1 MNLLLKKRSLLE
13 RLVSGGKHKR
23 GTQKISE
30 FLEKHWNSIVC
41 FFGISAFCYFLKK
54 SGLAASFLNK
64 MKWRR
69 YEEPEIDPPPP
80 GTPLLEDLGPG
91 GIIEHSGLFLG
102 HSRVAE
108 LHGDG
113 IFQEVSLTRFLNGDE
128 KDKDNP
134 RCGKRI
140 FAACDRESHRP
151 LVMETS
157 VEFAKAQIGK
167 QTKYNIIA
175 NNCHRF
181 TASCILRKLQKT
193 MGRKELFMKG
203 TYSIA
208 CLEDVIV
215 EELNGGK
222 PICWLSVR
230 RRMPDFD
237 FTVSSEKLG

>member
-1 MNLLLKKRSLLE
+1 MNLSLKKRSLLE
-13 RLVSGGKHKR
+13 RLVSGGKCKR
-23 GTQKISE
+23 DTGKIRE
-30 FLEKHWNSIVC
+30 FLEKRWKWIVY

-91 GIIEHSGLFLG
+91 GLIEHSGLFLG
-102 HSRVAE
+102 GSKVAE

-113 IFQEVSLTRFLNGDE
+113 VFQEVSLTRFLNGD
-128 KDKDNP
+128 KNDKDNP

-140 FAACDRESHRP
+140 FAACDRESFRP
-151 LVMETS
+151 LNIESS
-157 VEFAKAQIGK
+157 VEFAKKHIGK
-167 QTKYNIIA
+167 KTKYNIIA

-181 TASCILRKLQKT
+181 TASCLLGMLQKPLSS
-193 MGRKELFMKG
+193 KELVQNG

-208 CLEDVIV
+208 CLEGVIV
-215 EELNGGK
+215 EKMNGGK